1 MKRPPLTL
9 KTLPLLDLSQLD
21 GDARQRQAF
30 LDRLRVAARDV
41 GFFYLR
47 GHGIDSALNTQLQQ
61 RARQFFAL
69 PEAEKLAVQMVRSPH
84 FRGYNRAADELT
96 RGQPDWREQF
106 DIGAE
111 RPALQ
116 LAYETPRWARLQGP
130 NQWPEALPELK
141 PLLLQWQ
148 QAMTVMS
155 LRLLRAFALALS
167 LPEHAFDS
175 LYGDKPNEHIKLIR
189 YPGREATTSGQGVGA
204 HKDSGFLSFLLQDR
218 QKGLQVEIDE
228 GRWVDAEP
236 REDTFVVNIGEL
248 LELATN
254 GYLRA
259 TVHRV
264 ETPPAGSDRLSI
276 AFFLGARLDA
286 VVPLYQLPAH
296 LAAEAHGPV
305 SDPHNPLLR
314 DVGFNYLKGRI
325 RSHPD
330 VAQRYY
336 QDVIGAGI

>member
-1 MKRPPLTL
+1 MTPPLTL

-21 GDARQRQAF
+21 GDAQQRQAF
-30 LDRLRVAARDV
+30 LDDLRAAARDV

-47 GHGIDSALNTQLQQ
+47 GHGVDTRLNAQLQQ

-69 PEAEKLAVQMVRSPH
+69 PEADKLAVQMVHSPH
-84 FRGYNRAADELT
+84 FRGYNRAAAELT

-116 LAYETPRWARLQGP
+116 LTEETPRWARLQGP
-130 NQWPEALPELK
+130 NQWPAALPELK

-148 QAMTVMS
+148 QAMTGMS

-167 LPEHAFDS
+167 LPDQAFDT
-175 LYGDKPNEHIKLIR
+175 LYGEKPNEHIKLIR
-189 YPGREATTSGQGVGA
+189 YPGREATASGQGVGA

-218 QKGLQVEIDE
+218 QKGLQVEVSE
-228 GRWVDAEP
+228 GNWVDAEP
-236 REDTFVVNIGEL
+236 REETFVVNIGEL

-286 VVPLYQLPAH
+286 VVPLYQLPAQ
-296 LAAEAHGPV
+296 LAAEAQGPA
-305 SDPHNPLLR
+305 SDPHNPLFR

-330 VAQRYY
+330 VAQRHY
-336 QDVIGAGI
+336 QDVVGV